1 MFYIPT
7 MPNLSVPQLE
17 LVNMIVKFKK
27 PQKLNGSEVEELELD
42 FAPIKGKVIKEL
54 ARAFNQL
61 YKDYAPILTVDLRFQ
76 ELVAARA
83 AQINP
88 ADLDE
93 LDGDEYLEVLDA
105 ARNFLL
111 RTG

>member
-1 MFYIPT
+1 
-7 MPNLSVPQLE
+7 
-17 LVNMIVKFKK
+17 MIVKFKK
-27 PQKLNGSEVEELELD
+27 PQKLNGSEITELELNFD
-42 FAPIKGKVIKEL
+42 PIKGRDIKEI
-54 ARAFNQL
+54 ARSFNQL

-83 AQINP
+83 AKLNP
-88 ADLDE
+88 ADLDQ

>member
-1 MFYIPT
+1 MT
-7 MPNLSVPQLE
+7 KTVT
-17 LVNMIVKFKK
+17 FKT
-27 PQKLNGSEVEELELD
+27 PQKINGSTVDELELD
-42 FAPIKGKVIKEL
+42 FTPIKGKDIKEL

-83 AQINP
+83 AKLNP
-88 ADLDE
+88 ADMDQ
-93 LDGDEYLEVLDA
+93 LDGNEYMEVLDA

-111 RTG
+111 RTD